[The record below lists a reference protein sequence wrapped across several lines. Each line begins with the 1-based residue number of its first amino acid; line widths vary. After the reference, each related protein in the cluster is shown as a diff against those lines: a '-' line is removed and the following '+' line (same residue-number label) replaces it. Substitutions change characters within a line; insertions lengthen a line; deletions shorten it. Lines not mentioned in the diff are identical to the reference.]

1 MELRHLP
8 VEPLAADVLLQLVGL
23 VVQLR
28 FQAPVKRKGSFL
40 AQTVLIKFVLPQAAQ
55 LGIIFS

>member
-1 MELRHLP
+1 MELRHLL

-28 FQAPVKRKGSFL
+28 FQAPVKRKGYFFT
-40 AQTVLIKFVLPQAAQ
+40 QTVPIKFVLPQAAQ
-55 LGIIFS
+55 LGIIF